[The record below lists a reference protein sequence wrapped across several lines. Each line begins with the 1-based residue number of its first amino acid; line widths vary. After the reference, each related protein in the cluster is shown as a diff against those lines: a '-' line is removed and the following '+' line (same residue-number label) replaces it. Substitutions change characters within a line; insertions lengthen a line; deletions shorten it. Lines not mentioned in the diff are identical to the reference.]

1 MEIAPHL
8 IAEAQEL
15 WQKLIETLPFVKTV
29 VDALPFLLWGALYT
43 ILLSVGGMG
52 FGLVIGFTLALMRL
66 SERRLLTFPAV
77 AYISF
82 IRGTPLL
89 VQLFLIYYGLA
100 QFGLRLDPIPAAML
114 GFSLNVG
121 GYSAEIIRAAISS
134 IDRGQWEAAA
144 SVGLNA
150 RQTLQL
156 VVLPQAARVAI
167 APLSNSFISLVKDT
181 SLAATIQVPE
191 LFRQAQLI
199 TARTYE
205 IFTMYLATAAI
216 YWVLSSLLAY
226 GQGRLEARANRYVAR
241 S

>member
-1 MEIAPHL
+1 MQVSLEL
-8 IAEAQEL
+8 IAQS
-15 WQKLIETLPFVKTV
+15 
-29 VDALPFLLWGALYT
+29 LPFLLWGTLYT
-43 ILLSVGGMG
+43 IGLSLGGMG
-52 FGLVIGFTLALMRL
+52 FGLMIGFALALMRL
-66 SERRLLTFPAV
+66 SGARLLSWPAL

-100 QFGLRLDPIPAAML
+100 QFGLRFDPITAAL
-114 GFSLNVG
+114 IGFSLNIG
-121 GYSAEIIRAAISS
+121 GYTAEIIRAAISS

-144 SVGLNA
+144 SVGLNT

-191 LFRQAQLI
+191 LFRQAQLV

-216 YWVLSSLLAY
+216 YWVLSTGLAY
-226 GQGRLEARANRYVAR
+226 AQSRLEARADRHVNPR
-241 S
+241 